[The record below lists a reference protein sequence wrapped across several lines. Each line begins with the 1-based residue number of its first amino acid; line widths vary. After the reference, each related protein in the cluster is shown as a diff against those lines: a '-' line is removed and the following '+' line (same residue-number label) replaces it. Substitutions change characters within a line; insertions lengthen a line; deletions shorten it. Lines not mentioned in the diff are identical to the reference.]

1 MLEGQTTR
9 REVQTVQTNFDRAE
23 AMTEINVVYGKI
35 FVPAELAIKIFEWAR
50 WVRVSKGLDSR
61 GRCASAEGRY
71 VSTYPDFDS
80 SAYVAQP
87 DMRVVLA
94 VERTVCNP
102 MFPAKPRE
110 IIRRQFVVRAEPKD
124 IARALGI
131 HGHSYG
137 DELKRSIVMIKNRLT
152 TH

>member
-1 MLEGQTTR
+1 MLERQTTR
-9 REVQTVQTNFDRAE
+9 REVQAVQTNFDYGE

-35 FVPAELAIKIFEWAR
+35 FVPAELAIKIFDWAR
-50 WVRVSKGLDSR
+50 WVRVNKGLDSH

-71 VSTYPDFDS
+71 VSTYHDVDS
-80 SAYVAQP
+80 NTYVAQP
-87 DMRVVLA
+87 DLRVVLA

-110 IIRRQFVVRAEPKD
+110 IIRRQFVGRAEPKD
-124 IARALGI
+124 IARELGI
-131 HGHSYG
+131 HGHQYG

-152 TH
+152 MH